1 MWLEVTSTN
10 KDAAVIADHR
20 ADERF
25 VKSIIIIKFILYSCA
40 ASGTEFLLLIQFQE
54 LQGLFVLTQE
64 QKMWKLKF
72 YKHFTGPTD
81 GTAFLERR
89 VLCMGNLQQ
98 IRWQTVKLKNLYY
111 TKYNIHNVEIAWGNS
126 VLLFSFAAH
135 RSLVGIFAQF
145 WHGLVD

>member
-64 QKMWKLKF
+64 QKM
-72 YKHFTGPTD
+72 
-81 GTAFLERR
+81 
-89 VLCMGNLQQ
+89 
-98 IRWQTVKLKNLYY
+98 
-111 TKYNIHNVEIAWGNS
+111 
-126 VLLFSFAAH
+126 
-135 RSLVGIFAQF
+135 
-145 WHGLVD
+145 